1 MQDGH
6 PPLGW
11 TDTAAYLV
19 LPVLLVVSQ
28 YVSMEIMKPP
38 QVKKW
43 ISSLAFSAC
52 NHYSSKWFFNPE
64 LFWFDRQMIQLKRT
78 HFLFSSFYLLW
89 LVTSLYL
96 FHRDYLYTGS
106 FLIINVTQLNLFMF
120 CIHVFS
126 FNDWLWGSK
135 KTVNLW
141 FCAINKNLTSYCHC
155 GISSAWIAPVVF
167 MLCILAPAVIF
178 VPYLTWKKLWAIFIV
193 GHSGIPTGA
202 LT

>member
-11 TDTAAYLV
+11 NDTAAYLV

-38 QVKKW
+38 QVDKW
-43 ISSLAFSAC
+43 ISSLAFSVC
-52 NHYSSKWFFNPE
+52 HQYSSKWFFNPE

-89 LVTSLYL
+89 LVTSLCL
-96 FHRDYLYTGS
+96 FHRDYLYTGL
-106 FLIINVTQLNLFMF
+106 FLINNVTQLNLSMF

-126 FNDWLWGSK
+126 FINWLRGSK
-135 KTVNLW
+135 KSVN
-141 FCAINKNLTSYCHC
+141 
-155 GISSAWIAPVVF
+155 
-167 MLCILAPAVIF
+167 F
-178 VPYLTWKKLWAIFIV
+178 VPSIKTWHHIV
-193 GHSGIPTGA
+193 IVEYHQHELHICCFYVMYFCSCCHICTFPHMEKIMSTIHCWS
-202 LT
+202 